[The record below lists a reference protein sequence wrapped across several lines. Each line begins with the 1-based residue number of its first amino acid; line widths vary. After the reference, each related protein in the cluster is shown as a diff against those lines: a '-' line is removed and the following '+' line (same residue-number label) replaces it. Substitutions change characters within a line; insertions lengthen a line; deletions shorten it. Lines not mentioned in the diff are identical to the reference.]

1 MKKRIIS
8 MLTGLVIL
16 GSVFSVSATSVQA
29 SENELKKVDGSYLTM
44 DDYSEGHSS
53 NDLSRGIHMMDG
65 ECSISKAGRDEIYCY
80 GSTTAN
86 HEVDRVIV
94 LVYVDR
100 YHEAE
105 GDQEAYWGQIDAWA
119 EEANDTYFV
128 ATGKSIVVDRGYYY
142 RVHADHFVVD
152 GDDPV
157 EETFSATNGIY
168 LPK

>member
-8 MLTGLVIL
+8 MMTGLAVLCGIFSI
-16 GSVFSVSATSVQA
+16 SVTSVQA
-29 SENELKKVDGSYLTM
+29 SETELKKVDGSYLTM
-44 DDYSEGHSS
+44 DEYSEGHSS
-53 NDLSRGIHMMDG
+53 NDLSKGIHMMDG

-86 HEVDRVIV
+86 HEVDRAIV
-94 LVYVDR
+94 VVYVDR

-105 GDQEAYWGQIDAWA
+105 GDEEAYWGQIDWWV

-128 ATGKSIVVDRGYYY
+128 ATGKSIVVDRGYFY
-142 RVHADHFVVD
+142 RVHADHFVVE

-157 EETFSATNGIY
+157 EETFTITDGIY

>member
-8 MLTGLVIL
+8 MVTSLAIL
-16 GSVFSVSATSVQA
+16 SSIFGVSVTSVKA
-29 SENELKKVDGSYLTM
+29 SEEDLPKVDGSYLTM

-53 NDLSRGIHMMDG
+53 NSLQRGKHMMTG

-86 HEVDRVIV
+86 HEVDKLAV
-94 LVYVDR
+94 LVYVDQ
-100 YHEAE
+100 Y
-105 GDQEAYWGQIDAWA
+105 QEDTGEWGQIDAWVQ
-119 EEANDTYFV
+119 EATNDYFV
-128 ATGKSIVVDRGYYY
+128 ITDKTLEVPRGYYY